1 MLKLPQK
8 LLLAYILI
16 LGFISTALAQ
26 SSLGIGANETQ
37 IAVQGPFAN
46 LWATINAYQQ
56 QFYRA
61 LTTALREMKTEP
73 TKLWLLVG
81 MSFAYG
87 VFHAAGPGHGKA
99 VISSYMIAN
108 EVELKRGIMLSF
120 MSAFMQGI
128 TAIIVV
134 GAVYFVLR
142 GTAISMSDATLALE
156 AASYV
161 LIILFGCWLLWKKTK
176 LWFMPKDHDKH
187 SHDHDHDYAHKHDAH
202 KHDGHDHQD
211 HHDHHGH
218 NHNHNHNHNHDH
230 DHHSHAHLAHGE
242 TCSSCGHAHMP
253 DPKSLSGDLTLRQAW
268 SAVIA
273 VGLRPCSGAV
283 IVLSFAL
290 LHNLYLGGILSVFAM
305 SIGTAITVSILAT
318 LAVTAKNT
326 AVRFANSDRAAMRIG
341 STIEVFGAILIIVLG
356 ILLLGA
362 VLS

>member
-1 MLKLPQK
+1 MLGLPQK
-8 LLLAYILI
+8 LILACVLLFCLVNA
-16 LGFISTALAQ
+16 SAAQ
-26 SSLGIGANETQ
+26 SSLGIGASESQ
-37 IAVQGPFAN
+37 IVVDGPFAEV
-46 LWATINAYQQ
+46 LMTINNYQQ

-61 LTTALREMKTEP
+61 LTSALREMKTEP

-108 EVELKRGIMLSF
+108 EVELKRGVTLSF
-120 MSAFMQGI
+120 MSAIMQGI

-142 GTAISMSDATLALE
+142 GTAISMSDATFTLE

-161 LIILFGCWLLWKKTK
+161 LIILFGCWLLWKKIK
-176 LWFMPKDHDKH
+176 QWFAPKDQHNHDHSH
-187 SHDHDHDYAHKHDAH
+187 SHDH
-202 KHDGHDHQD
+202 
-211 HHDHHGH
+211 
-218 NHNHNHNHNHDH
+218 NHDH
-230 DHHSHAHLAHGE
+230 LTPGE
-242 TCSSCGHAHMP
+242 TCSTCGHAHMP

-268 SAVIA
+268 SAIIA

-326 AVRFANSDRAAMRIG
+326 AVRFANSDQAAMRIG
-341 STIEVFGAILIIVLG
+341 STIEVLGALLIITLG

>member
-8 LLLAYILI
+8 LLLACILI

-26 SSLGIGANETQ
+26 SSLGIGANESQ
-37 IAVQGPFAN
+37 IVVQGPLAN
-46 LWATINAYQQ
+46 LWATINTYQQ

-61 LTTALREMKTEP
+61 LTTALKEMKTEP

-108 EVELKRGIMLSF
+108 EVELKRGITLSF
-120 MSAFMQGI
+120 MSAFMQGVS
-128 TAIIVV
+128 AILVV
-134 GAVYFVLR
+134 GVVYFILR
-142 GTAISMSDATLALE
+142 GTAISMSDATFVLE

-176 LWFMPKDHDKH
+176 SWFVSNDHDEH
-187 SHDHDHDYAHKHDAH
+187 S
-202 KHDGHDHQD
+202 
-211 HHDHHGH
+211 HGH
-218 NHNHNHNHNHDH
+218 NHNHDHSHYHSHHHDHEHAHHDH
-230 DHHSHAHLAHGE
+230 DHHHHNHDHLEHGAV
-242 TCSSCGHAHMP
+242 CSSCGHAHMP

-326 AVRFANSDRAAMRIG
+326 AVRFANSDRSAMRIG
-341 STIEVFGAILIIVLG
+341 SSIEVLGAILIIALG

>member
-8 LLLAYILI
+8 LLLACILI

-26 SSLGIGANETQ
+26 SSLGIGANESQ
-37 IAVQGPFAN
+37 IVVQGPFAN

-73 TKLWLLVG
+73 AKLWLLVG

-108 EVELKRGIMLSF
+108 EVELKRGITLSF
-120 MSAFMQGI
+120 MSAFMQGF

-134 GAVYFVLR
+134 GAVYFILR
-142 GTAISMSDATLALE
+142 GTAISMSDATFVLE

-176 LWFMPKDHDKH
+176 SWFTPKDHDH
-187 SHDHDHDYAHKHDAH
+187 NHNHHHDGHNHGEHNHNHHQEHQHGHAHHDHDH
-202 KHDGHDHQD
+202 
-211 HHDHHGH
+211 
-218 NHNHNHNHNHDH
+218 NHE
-230 DHHSHAHLAHGE
+230 HLAHGE

-253 DPKSLSGDLTLRQAW
+253 DPKSLSGDLTLKQAW

-341 STIEVFGAILIIVLG
+341 STIEVLGAVLIIVLG

>member
-8 LLLAYILI
+8 LFLACILI
-16 LGFISTALAQ
+16 LCFISTTIAQ
-26 SSLGIGANETQ
+26 SSLGIGASESQ
-37 IAVQGPFAN
+37 IVVQGPFAS
-46 LWATINAYQQ
+46 LLATINAYQQ

-61 LTTALREMKTEP
+61 LTTALKEMKTEP

-108 EVELKRGIMLSF
+108 EVELKRGVMLSF
-120 MSAFMQGI
+120 MSALLQGI

-134 GAVYFVLR
+134 GSVYFVLR
-142 GTAISMSDATLALE
+142 GTAISMNQATFALE
-156 AASYV
+156 ATSYV
-161 LIILFGCWLLWKKTK
+161 LIILFGVWLLWKKIK
-176 LWFMPKDHDKH
+176 PWFIQQPHSHSSHGHGHHDNHHHGHHDHH
-187 SHDHDHDYAHKHDAH
+187 HDHDHD
-202 KHDGHDHQD
+202 
-211 HHDHHGH
+211 
-218 NHNHNHNHNHDH
+218 
-230 DHHSHAHLAHGE
+230 HLSPGE

-253 DPKSLSGDLTLRQAW
+253 DPKALSGDLTLRQAW

-305 SIGTAITVSILAT
+305 SIGTAITVSTLAT

-341 STIEVFGAILIIVLG
+341 STIEIFGAILIIVLG
-356 ILLLGA
+356 ALLLGA
-362 VLS
+362 VLK

>member
-1 MLKLPQK
+1 MLGLPHK
-8 LLLAYILI
+8 LLLACVL
-16 LGFISTALAQ
+16 LFCLVNASAAQ
-26 SSLGIGANETQ
+26 SSLGIGASESQ
-37 IAVQGPFAN
+37 IVVQGPFAEI
-46 LWATINAYQQ
+46 LLTINNYQQ

-61 LTTALREMKTEP
+61 LTTALKEMKTEP
-73 TKLWLLVG
+73 AKLWLLVG

-87 VFHAAGPGHGKA
+87 IFHAAGPGHGKA

-108 EVELKRGIMLSF
+108 EVELRRGVTLSF
-120 MSAFMQGI
+120 MSSFLQGL

-142 GTAISMSDATLALE
+142 GTAISMSDATFTLE

-161 LIILFGCWLLWKKTK
+161 LIILFGCWLLWKKVK
-176 LWFMPKDHDKH
+176 QWFAPKDQETH
-187 SHDHDHDYAHKHDAH
+187 SHDHL
-202 KHDGHDHQD
+202 
-211 HHDHHGH
+211 
-218 NHNHNHNHNHDH
+218 
-230 DHHSHAHLAHGE
+230 SPGE
-242 TCSSCGHAHMP
+242 TCSTCGHAHMP

-268 SAVIA
+268 SAIIA

-326 AVRFANSDRAAMRIG
+326 AVRFANSDQAAMRIG
-341 STIEVFGAILIIVLG
+341 STIEVLGAVLIILLG

>member
-1 MLKLPQK
+1 MLGLTQK
-8 LLLAYILI
+8 LSLACVLF
-16 LGFISTALAQ
+16 LCLTNASAAQ
-26 SSLGIGANETQ
+26 SSLGIGASESQ
-37 IAVQGPFAN
+37 IVVQGPFAEI
-46 LWATINAYQQ
+46 LMTINNYQQ

-61 LTTALREMKTEP
+61 LTEALREMKTEP

-108 EVELKRGIMLSF
+108 EVELKRGVTLSF
-120 MSAFMQGI
+120 MSSFLQGL

-142 GTAISMSDATLALE
+142 GTAISMSDATFTLE
-156 AASYV
+156 VASYV
-161 LIILFGCWLLWKKTK
+161 LIILFGCWLLWKKIK
-176 LWFMPKDHDKH
+176 QWLAPKDQQPH
-187 SHDHDHDYAHKHDAH
+187 SHDHL
-202 KHDGHDHQD
+202 
-211 HHDHHGH
+211 
-218 NHNHNHNHNHDH
+218 
-230 DHHSHAHLAHGE
+230 SPGE
-242 TCSSCGHAHMP
+242 TCSTCGHAHMP

-268 SAVIA
+268 SAIVA

-305 SIGTAITVSILAT
+305 SVGTAITVSILAT

-326 AVRFANSDRAAMRIG
+326 AVRFANSDQAAMRIG
-341 STIEVFGAILIIVLG
+341 SAIEVLGAILIILLG

>member
-8 LLLAYILI
+8 LLLACILI

-26 SSLGIGANETQ
+26 SSLGIGANESQ
-37 IAVQGPFAN
+37 IVVQGPFAN
-46 LWATINAYQQ
+46 LWATINTYQQ

-73 TKLWLLVG
+73 TKLWVVVG

-108 EVELKRGIMLSF
+108 EVELKRGITLSF
-120 MSAFMQGI
+120 MSAFMQGF

-142 GTAISMSDATLALE
+142 GTAISMSDATFVLE

-161 LIILFGCWLLWKKTK
+161 LIIMFGFWLLWKKTK
-176 LWFMPKDHDKH
+176 SWFTPKD
-187 SHDHDHDYAHKHDAH
+187 
-202 KHDGHDHQD
+202 
-211 HHDHHGH
+211 H
-218 NHNHNHNHNHDH
+218 NHNHHHDGHNHGGHNHDH
-230 DHHSHAHLAHGE
+230 LQEHHHHDHSHEHLAHGE

-253 DPKSLSGDLTLRQAW
+253 DPKSLSGDLTLKQAW
-268 SAVIA
+268 SAVVA

-341 STIEVFGAILIIVLG
+341 STIEVLGAILVIVLG

>member
-8 LLLAYILI
+8 LILASIFIVVL
-16 LGFISTALAQ
+16 ISTALAQ
-26 SSLGIGANETQ
+26 SSLGIGAGESQ
-37 IAVQGPFAN
+37 IVVKGPFASI
-46 LWATINAYQQ
+46 LATINTYQQ

-73 TKLWLLVG
+73 SKLWLLVG

-108 EVELKRGIMLSF
+108 EVELKRGVTLSF
-120 MSAFMQGI
+120 MSAFMQGL

-142 GTAISMSDATLALE
+142 GTAISMSDATWVLE

-161 LIILFGCWLLWKKTK
+161 LIILFGCWLLWKKLK
-176 LWFMPKDHDKH
+176 AWFAPKSHEHHDHGHEHDHDDHNHNHGHNHDHEHEHGHAH
-187 SHDHDHDYAHKHDAH
+187 SHDHS
-202 KHDGHDHQD
+202 HDHL
-211 HHDHHGH
+211 
-218 NHNHNHNHNHDH
+218 
-230 DHHSHAHLAHGE
+230 SPGE

-253 DPKSLSGDLTLRQAW
+253 DPKSLSGDLTLKQAW

-341 STIEVFGAILIIVLG
+341 SIIEVFGAVLIIVLG
-356 ILLLGA
+356 VLLLGA

>member
-1 MLKLPQK
+1 MLGLPHK
-8 LLLAYILI
+8 LLLACVL
-16 LGFISTALAQ
+16 LFCLVNASAAQ
-26 SSLGIGANETQ
+26 SSLGIGASESQ
-37 IAVQGPFAN
+37 IVVQGPFAEI
-46 LWATINAYQQ
+46 LLTINNYQQ

-61 LTTALREMKTEP
+61 LTTALKEMKTEP
-73 TKLWLLVG
+73 AKLWLLVG

-87 VFHAAGPGHGKA
+87 IFHAAGPGHGKA

-108 EVELKRGIMLSF
+108 EVELKRGVTLSF
-120 MSAFMQGI
+120 MSSFLQGL

-142 GTAISMSDATLALE
+142 GTAISMSDATFTLE

-161 LIILFGCWLLWKKTK
+161 LIILFGCWLLWKKVK
-176 LWFMPKDHDKH
+176 QWFAPKNQEAH
-187 SHDHDHDYAHKHDAH
+187 SHDHL
-202 KHDGHDHQD
+202 
-211 HHDHHGH
+211 
-218 NHNHNHNHNHDH
+218 
-230 DHHSHAHLAHGE
+230 SPGE
-242 TCSSCGHAHMP
+242 TCSTCGHAHMP

-268 SAVIA
+268 SAIIA

-326 AVRFANSDRAAMRIG
+326 AVRFANSDQAAMRIG
-341 STIEVFGAILIIVLG
+341 STIEVLGAVLIILLG

>member
-8 LLLAYILI
+8 LILASIFIVVL
-16 LGFISTALAQ
+16 ISTALAQ
-26 SSLGIGANETQ
+26 SSLGIGAGESQ
-37 IAVQGPFAN
+37 IVVKGPFASI
-46 LWATINAYQQ
+46 LATINTYQQ

-61 LTTALREMKTEP
+61 LTTALSEMKTEP

-108 EVELKRGIMLSF
+108 EVELKRGVTLSF
-120 MSAFMQGI
+120 MSAFMQGL

-142 GTAISMSDATLALE
+142 GTAISMSDATWVLE

-161 LIILFGCWLLWKKTK
+161 LIILFGCWLLWKKLK
-176 LWFMPKDHDKH
+176 AWFAPKSHEHHDHGHDHDNHNHGHDHGHGH
-187 SHDHDHDYAHKHDAH
+187 SHDHS
-202 KHDGHDHQD
+202 HDHL
-211 HHDHHGH
+211 
-218 NHNHNHNHNHDH
+218 
-230 DHHSHAHLAHGE
+230 SPGE

-253 DPKSLSGDLTLRQAW
+253 DPKSLSGDLTLKQAW

-341 STIEVFGAILIIVLG
+341 SIIEVFGAVLIIVLG
-356 ILLLGA
+356 VLLLGA
-362 VLS
+362 VIS

>member
-8 LLLAYILI
+8 LFLACILI
-16 LGFISTALAQ
+16 LCFISSGIAQ
-26 SSLGIGANETQ
+26 SSLGIGASESQ
-37 IAVQGPFAN
+37 IVVKGPFASI
-46 LWATINAYQQ
+46 LATINTYQQ

-61 LTTALREMKTEP
+61 LTTALSEMKTEP

-108 EVELKRGIMLSF
+108 EVELKRGVTLSF
-120 MSAFMQGI
+120 MSAFMQGL

-142 GTAISMSDATLALE
+142 GTAISMSDATWVLE

-161 LIILFGCWLLWKKTK
+161 LIILFGCWLLWKKLK
-176 LWFMPKDHDKH
+176 AWFAPKSHEHHDHGHDHDNH
-187 SHDHDHDYAHKHDAH
+187 NHGHDHDHD
-202 KHDGHDHQD
+202 HDHG
-211 HHDHHGH
+211 HAHSHDHS
-218 NHNHNHNHNHDH
+218 HDH
-230 DHHSHAHLAHGE
+230 LSPGE

-253 DPKSLSGDLTLRQAW
+253 DPKSLSGDLTLKQAW

-326 AVRFANSDRAAMRIG
+326 AVRFASSDRAAMRIG
-341 STIEVFGAILIIVLG
+341 SIIEVFGAVLIIILG
-356 ILLLGA
+356 VLLLGA

>member
-37 IAVQGPFAN
+37 IVVQGPFAN

-176 LWFMPKDHDKH
+176 SWFMPKDHDKH
-187 SHDHDHDYAHKHDAH
+187 SHDHDHDYAHKHD
-202 KHDGHDHQD
+202 G
-211 HHDHHGH
+211 
-218 NHNHNHNHNHDH
+218 H

>member
-1 MLKLPQK
+1 MLRLSHKLYLACV
-8 LLLAYILI
+8 LLLC
-16 LGFISTALAQ
+16 FITASQAQ
-26 SSLGIGANETQ
+26 SSLGIGASESQ
-37 IAVQGPFAN
+37 IVVQGPFAEI
-46 LWATINAYQQ
+46 LMTINNYQQ

-61 LTTALREMKTEP
+61 LTSALKDMKTDP
-73 TKLWLLVG
+73 AKLWLLVG

-87 VFHAAGPGHGKA
+87 IFHAAGPGHGKA

-108 EVELKRGIMLSF
+108 EVELKRGVTLSF
-120 MSAFMQGI
+120 MSSFLQGL

-142 GTAISMSDATLALE
+142 GSAISMSDATVTLE
-156 AASYV
+156 AASYI
-161 LIILFGCWLLWKKTK
+161 LIILFGCWLLWKKIK
-176 LWFMPKDHDKH
+176 QWFAPKDQEPH
-187 SHDHDHDYAHKHDAH
+187 SHDHL
-202 KHDGHDHQD
+202 
-211 HHDHHGH
+211 
-218 NHNHNHNHNHDH
+218 
-230 DHHSHAHLAHGE
+230 SPGE
-242 TCSSCGHAHMP
+242 TCSTCGHAHMP

-268 SAVIA
+268 SAVVA

-318 LAVTAKNT
+318 LAVMAKNT
-326 AVRFANSDRAAMRIG
+326 AVRFANSDQAAMRIG
-341 STIEVFGAILIIVLG
+341 SSIEVMGAVLIILLG

>member
-1 MLKLPQK
+1 MLRLSHKLYLACV
-8 LLLAYILI
+8 LLLC
-16 LGFISTALAQ
+16 FMTASQAQ
-26 SSLGIGANETQ
+26 SSLGIGASESQ
-37 IAVQGPFAN
+37 IVVQGPFADI
-46 LWATINAYQQ
+46 LMTINNYQQ

-61 LTTALREMKTEP
+61 LTSALKDMKTDP
-73 TKLWLLVG
+73 AKLWLLVG

-108 EVELKRGIMLSF
+108 EVELRRGVTLSF
-120 MSAFMQGI
+120 MSSFLQGL

-142 GTAISMSDATLALE
+142 GTAISMSDATFTLE

-161 LIILFGCWLLWKKTK
+161 LIILFGCWLLWKKIK
-176 LWFMPKDHDKH
+176 HWFAPKDQHHHDHDHSH
-187 SHDHDHDYAHKHDAH
+187 SHDH
-202 KHDGHDHQD
+202 
-211 HHDHHGH
+211 
-218 NHNHNHNHNHDH
+218 
-230 DHHSHAHLAHGE
+230 LAPGE
-242 TCSSCGHAHMP
+242 TCSTCGHAHMP

-268 SAVIA
+268 SAIVA

-305 SIGTAITVSILAT
+305 SIGTAITVSTLAT
-318 LAVTAKNT
+318 LAVMAKNT
-326 AVRFANSDRAAMRIG
+326 AVRFANSDQAAMRIG
-341 STIEVFGAILIIVLG
+341 STIEVMGAVLIILLG

>member
-8 LLLAYILI
+8 LLLACILI

-26 SSLGIGANETQ
+26 SSLGIGANESQ
-37 IAVQGPFAN
+37 IVVQGPFAN
-46 LWATINAYQQ
+46 LWATINTYQQ

-108 EVELKRGIMLSF
+108 EVELKRGITLSF
-120 MSAFMQGI
+120 MSAFMQGF

-142 GTAISMSDATLALE
+142 GTAISMSDATFVLE

-161 LIILFGCWLLWKKTK
+161 LIIMFGFWLLWKKTK
-176 LWFMPKDHDKH
+176 SWFTPKD
-187 SHDHDHDYAHKHDAH
+187 
-202 KHDGHDHQD
+202 
-211 HHDHHGH
+211 H
-218 NHNHNHNHNHDH
+218 NHNHHHDGHNHGGHNHDH
-230 DHHSHAHLAHGE
+230 LQEHHHHDHSHEHLAHGE

-253 DPKSLSGDLTLRQAW
+253 DPKSLSGDLTLKQAW
-268 SAVIA
+268 SAVVA

-341 STIEVFGAILIIVLG
+341 STIEVLGAVLIIVLG

>member
-8 LLLAYILI
+8 LLLACILI

-26 SSLGIGANETQ
+26 SSLGIGANESQ
-37 IAVQGPFAN
+37 IVVQGPFAN

-73 TKLWLLVG
+73 AKLWLLVG

-108 EVELKRGIMLSF
+108 EVELKRGITLSF

-128 TAIIVV
+128 TAIVVV
-134 GAVYFVLR
+134 GAVYFILR
-142 GTAISMSDATLALE
+142 GTAISMSDATFVLE

-176 LWFMPKDHDKH
+176 SWFAPKDHDHNH
-187 SHDHDHDYAHKHDAH
+187 SHQHDEHNHEHEHA
-202 KHDGHDHQD
+202 
-211 HHDHHGH
+211 HHDHVH
-218 NHNHNHNHNHDH
+218 HDH
-230 DHHSHAHLAHGE
+230 SHEHLAHGE

-341 STIEVFGAILIIVLG
+341 STIEVLGAVLIIVLG

>member
-1 MLKLPQK
+1 MLGLTQK
-8 LLLAYILI
+8 LSLACVLLLCLTNA
-16 LGFISTALAQ
+16 SAAQ
-26 SSLGIGANETQ
+26 SSLGIGASESQ
-37 IAVQGPFAN
+37 IVVQGPFAEI
-46 LWATINAYQQ
+46 LMTINNYQQ

-61 LTTALREMKTEP
+61 LTSALKEMKTEP

-87 VFHAAGPGHGKA
+87 IFHAAGPGHGKA

-108 EVELKRGIMLSF
+108 EVELRRGVTLSF
-120 MSAFMQGI
+120 MSSFLQGL

-142 GTAISMSDATLALE
+142 GTAISMSDATFTLE

-161 LIILFGCWLLWKKTK
+161 LIILFGCWLLWKKIK
-176 LWFMPKDHDKH
+176 QWFAPKDQQPH
-187 SHDHDHDYAHKHDAH
+187 SHDHL
-202 KHDGHDHQD
+202 
-211 HHDHHGH
+211 
-218 NHNHNHNHNHDH
+218 
-230 DHHSHAHLAHGE
+230 SPGE
-242 TCSSCGHAHMP
+242 TCSTCGHAHMP

-268 SAVIA
+268 SAVVA

-318 LAVTAKNT
+318 LAVMAKNT
-326 AVRFANSDRAAMRIG
+326 AVRFANSDQAAMRIG
-341 STIEVFGAILIIVLG
+341 SAIEVFGALLIITLG

>member
-16 LGFISTALAQ
+16 LGAISTALAQ
-26 SSLGIGANETQ
+26 SSLGIGANESQ
-37 IAVQGPFAN
+37 IVVQGPFAN
-46 LWATINAYQQ
+46 LWATINTYQQ

-61 LTTALREMKTEP
+61 LTTALKEMKTEP

-108 EVELKRGIMLSF
+108 EVELKRGITLSF

-134 GAVYFVLR
+134 GAVYFILR
-142 GTAISMSDATLALE
+142 GTAISMSDATFALE

-161 LIILFGCWLLWKKTK
+161 LIILFGCWLLWKKTRS
-176 LWFMPKDHDKH
+176 WFAPKDHTNH
-187 SHDHDHDYAHKHDAH
+187 SHDNDHDHAHRHS
-202 KHDGHDHQD
+202 GHDHQD

-218 NHNHNHNHNHDH
+218 NHD
-230 DHHSHAHLAHGE
+230 HSHAHLAHGE

-341 STIEVFGAILIIVLG
+341 STIEVLGAILIIVLG

>member
-1 MLKLPQK
+1 
-8 LLLAYILI
+8 
-16 LGFISTALAQ
+16 
-26 SSLGIGANETQ
+26 
-37 IAVQGPFAN
+37 
-46 LWATINAYQQ
+46 
-56 QFYRA
+56 
-61 LTTALREMKTEP
+61 
-73 TKLWLLVG
+73 
-81 MSFAYG
+81 
-87 VFHAAGPGHGKA
+87 
-99 VISSYMIAN
+99 MIAN
-108 EVELKRGIMLSF
+108 EVELKRGITLSF
-120 MSAFMQGI
+120 MSAFMQGF

-142 GTAISMSDATLALE
+142 GTAISMSDATFVLE

-161 LIILFGCWLLWKKTK
+161 LIIMFGFWLLWKKTK
-176 LWFMPKDHDKH
+176 SWFTPKD
-187 SHDHDHDYAHKHDAH
+187 
-202 KHDGHDHQD
+202 
-211 HHDHHGH
+211 H
-218 NHNHNHNHNHDH
+218 NHNHHHDGHNHGGHNHDH
-230 DHHSHAHLAHGE
+230 LQEHHHHDHSHEHLAHGE

-253 DPKSLSGDLTLRQAW
+253 DPKSLSGDLTLKQAW
-268 SAVIA
+268 SAVVA

-341 STIEVFGAILIIVLG
+341 STIEVLGAILVIVLG